1 MTAPELTA
9 AEAARV
15 AAIEAAPA
23 AEEALIERMAA
34 AIADTTAEH
43 GGYSFPCRCGWLN
56 TMGRGWEDR
65 ANHHRLTET
74 ATAALAVV
82 RGEVQ

>member
-23 AEEALIERMAA
+23 AEEALIERIVDALYGVRWPDGDPLLHMSRVHARKLAA
-34 AIADTTAEH
+34 
-43 GGYSFPCRCGWLN
+43 
-56 TMGRGWEDR
+56 
-65 ANHHRLTET
+65 
-74 ATAALAVV
+74 AALAVV